1 MAPPA
6 RPTRRTPNRQL
17 DPRLIVA
24 GAVLIIV
31 GAVALMLLTRDDGPG
46 SAAGAS
52 SRADDAAVAAP
63 DFTLPGLGGEVAL
76 ADFRGKYVLLN
87 FWASWCPP
95 CMAEMPDLY
104 AYHRQYQDAGFTLL
118 AVNVAEDEATVR
130 AFLAANGFDFPVALD
145 TTGAIY
151 QQYGGAGLPSSFLIG
166 PQGTLV
172 TMWRPGAISREML
185 DRDVTPLLHG

>member
-1 MAPPA
+1 MAQ
-6 RPTRRTPNRQL
+6 PTRRVRRNQRKPL
-17 DPRLIVA
+17 DPRLILVA
-24 GAVLIIV
+24 TLLLIA
-31 GAVALMLLTRDDGPG
+31 GAVALMVLTRDNDARHAA
-46 SAAGAS
+46 SAAGSAG
-52 SRADDAAVAAP
+52 VAAP
-63 DFTLPGLGGEVAL
+63 DFTLPGLSGEVAL

-95 CMAEMPDLY
+95 CLAEMPDLY
-104 AYHRQYQDAGFTLL
+104 VYHRQYQDAGFTLL

-145 TTGAIY
+145 TTGVVY

-172 TMWRPGAISREML
+172 TMWRPGAITRQML
-185 DRDVTPLLHG
+185 DRDVTPLLRG

>member
-1 MAPPA
+1 MAQPA
-6 RPTRRTPNRQL
+6 RRTRRKQHKQL
-17 DPRLIVA
+17 DPRLIIA
-24 GAVLIIV
+24 GALLIIA
-31 GAVALMLLTRDDGPG
+31 GAIALMLLTRDEGPG
-46 SAAGAS
+46 SATRAA
-52 SRADDAAVAAP
+52 SRAGEGAVVAP
-63 DFTLPGLGGEVAL
+63 DFTLPGLDGEVAL

-104 AYHRQYQDAGFTLL
+104 AYYRQHQDTGFTLL

-145 TTGAIY
+145 TTSAIY

-166 PQGTLV
+166 PQGTLA
-172 TMWRPGAISREML
+172 TMWRPGAITREML
-185 DRDVTPLLHG
+185 DRDVTPLLRG

>member
-1 MAPPA
+1 MAQPA
-6 RPTRRTPNRQL
+6 RRTRRKQSRQL
-17 DPRLIVA
+17 DPRLIIA

-31 GAVALMLLTRDDGPG
+31 GAVALMLVTRDDDAGRAA
-46 SAAGAS
+46 SAANGAG
-52 SRADDAAVAAP
+52 VAAP
-63 DFTLPGLGGEVAL
+63 DFTLPGLDDEVAL

-104 AYHRQYQDAGFTLL
+104 AYHRQYRDAGFTLL
-118 AVNVAEDEATVR
+118 GVNVAEDEATVR

-172 TMWRPGAISREML
+172 TMWRPGAITREML
-185 DRDVTPLLHG
+185 DRDVTPLLNG

>member
-1 MAPPA
+1 MAQPA
-6 RPTRRTPNRQL
+6 RRTRRKQSRQL

-24 GAVLIIV
+24 GAVLIIA
-31 GAVALMLLTRDDGPG
+31 GTIALMAVTRDEGTS
-46 SAAGAS
+46 SAAGAANTS
-52 SRADDAAVAAP
+52 EVAAP

-130 AFLAANGFDFPVALD
+130 TFLAANGFDFPVALD

-166 PQGTLV
+166 PQGTLI
-172 TMWRPGAISREML
+172 TMWRPGAITREML
-185 DRDVTPLLHG
+185 DRDVTPLLNG